1 MEGSQFVEDNL
12 EDELPTPVE
21 DENSFIDY
29 EGNTITS
36 DPSAPA
42 KDETAVSMP
51 TPIGDEEE
59 ALLDSSGNPV
69 ANWDKM
75 ASGEIPGPSTW
86 KIFQNIAPITPETI
100 GGMLG
105 GPAGASLPEALGVA
119 GRLGPKALA
128 ALRLMTASLGGAAGS
143 EVGTAAQ
150 DPEVYKLEE
159 ALPRFMMNTAF
170 GGALGAIPAMGEAKR
185 GMLALA
191 ESKFPNQAATQLG
204 ITSTSRAM
212 TVLRDNFS
220 EAWPTT
226 KSSGILQGGT
236 IFDPVKGVFKAV
248 KGAKKD
254 FYSVYENINTAL
266 PKLIEKRDGAINTI
280 ETLVDKFRSAY
291 PKVLGVGAVD
301 SEKFAKKMLAAT
313 ERMEKLGQSDFTG
326 EQARLF
332 GEQLKSVKSSFNN
345 PRPELSGLVGG
356 KVKLSIKDLQTQLDN
371 AYTELREL
379 GKFDASIQAGVAGGV
394 DQSVLA
400 ANRAK
405 TIILS
410 ESAKVYK
417 ELRDEAIGALYAH
430 KPLANDLAQAG
441 LTKNVVQNYNNQ
453 VSSLIHLK
461 DGMEAFTTNA
471 TQAQS
476 RAIGNASVDE
486 SGKTIFNK
494 KGNWAS
500 AFDFMKEQV
509 GMGPSTLGLRSSD
522 RAMKG
527 LQNTASPPKPW
538 VTTGQALALAPA
550 IRSLMGDAEAQ
561 GLHSTFS
568 KQGWETP
575 APSAIPRNL
584 TAIVQNP
591 QALLQAVGQNAGPEA
606 AQKIEQLLNSPMPAK
621 AKSEALGKF
630 LSLFPEVQGAFAPSK
645 SGVPSEIDGVI
656 QDMNDRAQVA
666 ETIEAS
672 DMSVKQKA
680 LSWTDLWEKGK
691 YSGKGVYPKPAN

>member
-1 MEGSQFVEDNL
+1 MEGSQFVEDDF

-29 EGNTITS
+29 EGKTITS
-36 DPSAPA
+36 DPTAPA
-42 KDETAVSMP
+42 QEEAMPSMP

-59 ALLDSSGNPV
+59 ALLDGDGNST
-69 ANWDKM
+69 ANWNKM

-86 KIFQNIAPITPETI
+86 SMFQNIAPITPETI

-105 GPAGASLPEALGVA
+105 GPAGAALPELTGLAA
-119 GRLGPKALA
+119 RLGPKSLA
-128 ALRLMTASLGGAAGS
+128 ALRLMAGSLGGAAGS
-143 EVGTAAQ
+143 ELGTAAQ
-150 DPEVYKLEE
+150 DPEIYNLEE
-159 ALPRFMMNTAF
+159 ALPRFMMNTAT
-170 GGALGAIPAMGEAKR
+170 GGAFGAIPAAGEARR

-236 IFDPVKGVFKAV
+236 IFDPVKGIFKAA

-266 PKLIEKRDGAINTI
+266 PKLMEKRDQAIDTV
-280 ETLVDKFRSAY
+280 EVLVDKFRKAY
-291 PKVLGVGAVD
+291 PSVLGVGAID
-301 SEKFAKKMLAAT
+301 SEKFAKKMVAAT
-313 ERMEKLGQSDFTG
+313 DKMAQLGQSDFTG
-326 EQARLF
+326 EQAKLF
-332 GEQLKSVKSSFNN
+332 REQLDSVKSSFNN
-345 PRPELSGLVGG
+345 PRPELKGLIGG
-356 KVKLSIKDLQTQLDN
+356 KVKLSIKDIQTQLDN
-371 AYTELREL
+371 AYEKLRAN
-379 GKFDASIQAGVAGGV
+379 GKFDADVQAGVAGGV
-394 DQSVLA
+394 DPSVLA
-400 ANRAK
+400 AKRAE

-410 ESAKVYK
+410 ESAKVYR
-417 ELRDEAIGALYAH
+417 ELRDEAIGALYNH
-430 KPLANDLAQAG
+430 GPLANDLRQAG

-476 RAIGNASVDE
+476 RAISNTSIDE

-494 KGNWAS
+494 KGNWAT

-527 LQNTASPPKPW
+527 LQNTATPPKPW

-550 IRSLMGDAEAQ
+550 VRSLMGDAEAQ

-568 KQGWETP
+568 KQGWETEG
-575 APSAIPRNL
+575 PSAIPRSL

-591 QALLQAVGQNAGPEA
+591 QALLQAVGENAGPEA
-606 AQKIEQLLNSPMPAK
+606 AQQIEKLLNSPMPAK

-630 LSLFPEVQGAFAPSK
+630 LSMFPEVQGAFAPSK

-656 QDMNDRAQVA
+656 QDMNDRAQIA

-672 DMSVKQKA
+672 DMSIKQKA

-691 YSGKGVYPKPAN
+691 YSGKGVYPKPTN